1 MTFATPWAFLLFLLL
16 PVIIY
21 RYLSRSTTLGLQT
34 GKVVF
39 PSAGHAAAAG
49 SSLRTRL
56 LHLPFGL
63 RIITLILLIIGL
75 ARPLAGTEKVFD
87 ISKGVAIEIV
97 LDRSSSMNA
106 EMIFAGQQLNRLE
119 VAKRVLLEF
128 VQGNKGDLAGR
139 PHDLIGL
146 ITFARF
152 ADTACPLTLA
162 HGALAEFVD
171 PIKLVNRR
179 PEDGTAIGDAL
190 ALAAARLQKAEE
202 TLRQQTLTDAN
213 SAPLYEIKS
222 KIIILLTDGEQ
233 NAGKRTPREAAEL
246 AKKWGIK
253 IYTIGIGGRESLL
266 RVPTLFGTQ
275 VIQRGPG
282 VDKETLTDLARETGG
297 IFRMAEDGDSLRSV
311 YTEIDELEKSEIES
325 VRYVDYKER
334 FMGFAI
340 AGLVLLAL
348 EALLRTTWLRRIP

>member
-1 MTFATPWAFLLFLLL
+1 MTFATPWAFLLLLLL

-21 RYLSRSTTLGLQT
+21 RYFSRSALGLRT
-34 GKVVF
+34 GKVLF
-39 PSAGHAAAAG
+39 PSTGSAVLAG

-56 LHLPFGL
+56 LHLPFAL
-63 RIITLILLIIGL
+63 RILSLILLIIAL
-75 ARPLAGTEKVFD
+75 SRPLEGMEKIFD
-87 ISKGVAIEIV
+87 INKGVAIEIV

-106 EMIFAGQQLNRLE
+106 EMIFAGRQLNRLE

-128 VQGNKGDLAGR
+128 VQGDKGDLAGR
-139 PHDLIGL
+139 PNDLIGL
-146 ITFARF
+146 ITFARY

-162 HGALAEFVD
+162 HGALAEFVE
-171 PIKLVNRR
+171 PIALVNRK
-179 PEDGTAIGDAL
+179 PEDGTAIGDGL
-190 ALAAARLQKAEE
+190 ALAAARLQKAEK
-202 TLRQQTLTDAN
+202 TLQQQALAGESNQTA
-213 SAPLYEIKS
+213 YEIKS

-233 NAGKRTPREAAEL
+233 NAGLRTPREAAEL

-282 VDKETLTDLARETGG
+282 VDKETLADLARETGG
-297 IFRMAEDGDSLRSV
+297 IFRMAEDGDSLRSI
-311 YTEIDELEKSEIES
+311 YAEIDELEKSEIES

-334 FMGFAI
+334 FMGFALT
-340 AGLVLLAL
+340 GLILLAL
-348 EALLRTTWLRRIP
+348 EVLLRTTWLRRIP